1 MGDLLFMSDDKS
13 YNRNDGIDL
22 LRFICCIVVVLIHTA
37 YTDQLRLFIKWISP
51 VPIFFVISGYYSFGI
66 NEEKI
71 LKRIKKIVAYLLSA
85 VLLYFF
91 YNIIKVAISNNLA
104 DYLSNTVV
112 TKKNVFEILIMND
125 FKCVQGTHLWYLP
138 VLIQCYLILLL
149 LIKFSI
155 EKNIL
160 YVFKY
165 LPAMFCV
172 FYIVRMTDGFAGRSL
187 GGLFFAGNI
196 QLFLLGAYLAYR
208 KKFVEKIKISSLL
221 VIVLICVT
229 YSYGL
234 LNWLLH
240 DGTLGFII
248 YLLAIVSYFL
258 LALKVRHIKNPLLRL
273 LAFVG
278 RECSLYI
285 YIIHIMVFFVIED
298 IFKQIGLF
306 ENRDLITFVTII
318 CSIIIS
324 CVIVYIRNF
333 VRRNKRNV

>member
-1 MGDLLFMSDDKS
+1 MGNLLFMSDDKS
-13 YNRNDGIDL
+13 CNRNDGIDL

-71 LKRIKKIVAYLLSA
+71 LKRIKKISAYLLSA
-85 VLLYFF
+85 VSLYFI
-91 YNIIKVAISNNLA
+91 YNIIKAAINNNFA

-149 LIKFSI
+149 LIKFRK

-165 LPAMFCV
+165 LPAMFGV
-172 FYIVRMTDGFAGRSL
+172 FYVVRMTDGFAGRSL
-187 GGLFFAGNI
+187 GGLFFTGNI
-196 QLFLLGAYLAYR
+196 QLFLLGLYLAYR
-208 KKFVEKIKISSLL
+208 KESVEKIKIRTLL
-221 VIVLICVT
+221 IIVSICVM

-234 LNWLLH
+234 FNWILH
-240 DGTLGFII
+240 DGTLGFVI
-248 YLLAIVSYFL
+248 YLLEIVSYFL
-258 LALKVRHIKNPLLRL
+258 LALKVKHVKNPLLSL

-285 YIIHIMVFFVIED
+285 YIIHIMVFFIIED
-298 IFKQIGLF
+298 IFKRFGLF
-306 ENRDLITFVTII
+306 NNRDLITLVTIL

-324 CVIVYIRNF
+324 CVIVYNRNL
-333 VRRNKRNV
+333 VRRNKK